1 LHHTYPNPH
10 FLCLYKI
17 VFENRF
23 AGDVGNDCLL
33 SVDGTDFRVAKSY
46 QKPLYSFKFKKSGL
60 RYEVALCIKTG
71 DICWWAGPYLPGLW
85 NDNMIFNDGL
95 VQHLEQGERCE
106 TDDGYRGS
114 SPLYAKC
121 PAVDF
126 VGPDEVAMK
135 QRVRNR
141 QETVNKRFKNWAIL
155 AVPYRHKL
163 LDHQS
168 VFCAIVA
175 LTQLSFVENPLFQVD
190 YDDV

>member
-1 LHHTYPNPH
+1 MNSNPH
-10 FLCLYKI
+10 PSYKI
-17 VFENRF
+17 CEQIRFENRKI
-23 AGDVGNDCLL
+23 GDVGNDCML

-46 QKPLYSFKFKKSGL
+46 EKPLYSYKFKKSGL

-71 DICWWAGPYLPGLW
+71 DICWTAGPYLPGIW
-85 NDNMIFNDGL
+85 NDNMIFNNGL
-95 VQHLEQGERCE
+95 VYQLEAGERCE

-114 SPLYAKC
+114 APVYVKLPTLPEEDPVRA
-121 PAVDF
+121 AIQ
-126 VGPDEVAMK
+126 

>member
-1 LHHTYPNPH
+1 MSDTYSS
-10 FLCLYKI
+10 
-17 VFENRF
+17 
-23 AGDVGNDCLL
+23 LL
-33 SVDGTDFRVAKSY
+33 GMVVA
-46 QKPLYSFKFKKSGL
+46 
-60 RYEVALCIKTG
+60 I
-71 DICWWAGPYLPGLW
+71 
-85 NDNMIFNDGL
+85 
-95 VQHLEQGERCE
+95 LEATLNSR
-106 TDDGYRGS
+106 
-114 SPLYAKC
+114 
-121 PAVDF
+121 
-126 VGPDEVAMK
+126 